1 MKRTKEQPGSL
12 AGLLLIVTGMLLI
25 STVLLTLSGNG
36 VPVGANGRSLIV
48 MSSAAVLA
56 LGAGAF
62 LSARHRK

>member
-25 STVLLTLSGNG
+25 STVLLALSGNG